1 MKKIFALLAAT
12 VILAS
17 ASIAQTG
24 KMKSDTTHKKMMHKT
39 TMHKKMMK
47 KDSTSKM

>member
-1 MKKIFALLAAT
+1 MKKVFALLAAT
-12 VILAS
+12 VVLS
-17 ASIAQTG
+17 SSIFAQTS
-24 KMKSDTTHKKMMHKT
+24 KMSSDTTHKKMMHK